1 MNTNSNFINAAAQK
15 GYYTIDNL
23 PTEVTAN
30 QWFKD
35 RFEWYKTQWERFILP
50 ESLNLDNVAKFMK
63 VEKEGESFHM
73 ERIVILAFD
82 GENLRSVFCYKGK
95 YGMYPLHEDT
105 YIYTKNIDNTERPK
119 LKAPNGIGVFTAK
132 KINDWLNYCNLYVA
146 ALKELSEKNQ
156 SKETQNRQI
165 IEQFI
170 NDIKKADPTV
180 KVWNWSNEFRVE
192 TKNFDITFKLLDKG
206 TFLSREVRFKGELS
220 DIIKFTAV

>member
-1 MNTNSNFINAAAQK
+1 
-15 GYYTIDNL
+15 
-23 PTEVTAN
+23 
-30 QWFKD
+30 
-35 RFEWYKTQWERFILP
+35 
-50 ESLNLDNVAKFMK
+50 MK
-63 VEKEGESFHM
+63 VDKEGDLYHM

-82 GENLRSVFCYKGK
+82 GDNLRSVNCYKGK
-95 YGMYPLHEDT
+95 YYMYPLHEDT
-105 YIYTKNIDNTERPK
+105 YIFTKHLDNRDRPE
-119 LKAPNGIGVFTAK
+119 LKKPNSMGVFTAK

-192 TKNFDITFKLLDKG
+192 TKNFDVIFKLLDKG
-206 TFLSREVRFKGELS
+206 TFLSKEIRFKGELS
-220 DIIKFTAV
+220 DIIKFAAL